1 METSNLNVA
10 HTSGE
15 VSTLKD
21 QGILAA
27 AMHAL
32 EDFAPT
38 FIPAGEP
45 VVVACCP
52 VCVGEPGSVGALR
65 VEVVDTPKRLSWH
78 CSLHHGGFSGVQYA
92 LSQHQAA
99 KVSDLVLT
107 EIPPSTKSDTSPAV
121 DRVPDHQK
129 EYRCENL
136 RRVLH
141 HLKDLGHLTAMP
153 VRCRHC
159 VGCVSWLKAKRVSRL
174 IDASS
179 DWDSVHIVTGLGAT
193 AYASLSRRIR
203 RHGAEYV
210 AIPVEDG
217 RTLLTSDATVGG
229 KRIEPGDLHST
240 FVLLVSYMAE
250 GRISGTFSAKRK
262 PQKTSNLS
270 RERIGV
276 TKRTAPELAAICL
289 RHGAPAVVAERSARR
304 GCNPLPTWDIS
315 SLSPDALLGLW
326 AALGVR
332 ITRGVK

>member
-1 METSNLNVA
+1 MTTDLNV
-10 HTSGE
+10 TQSGGE

-65 VEVVDTPKRLSWH
+65 VEVVDSPKRLSWH

-92 LSQHQAA
+92 LSKHQAA

-107 EIPPSTKSDTSPAV
+107 EIPPSAKSDIEPEV
-121 DRVPDHQK
+121 DPVPDHQK
-129 EYRCENL
+129 EYRCENQ
-136 RRVLH
+136 RRILH
-141 HLKDLGHLTAMP
+141 HVKDLDHVTAMP

-159 VGCVSWLKAKRVSRL
+159 VGCVSWLKAKRVSTL
-174 IDASS
+174 VDASS
-179 DWDSVHIVTGLGAT
+179 DWDSAYMVTGLGAT

-229 KRIEPGDLHST
+229 ERIEPGDLHAT
-240 FVLLVSYMAE
+240 FVRLVGYMAE

-262 PQKTSNLS
+262 PQKKSNLS
-270 RERIGV
+270 RERIGI
-276 TKRTAPELAAICL
+276 TKRSAPELAAICL
-289 RHGAPAVVAERSARR
+289 RHGAPAVVSERGLKR
-304 GCNPLPTWDIS
+304 GRTLPTWDVS
-315 SLSPDALLGLW
+315 GLTPDELLGLW
-326 AALGVR
+326 EAMGVR
-332 ITRGVK
+332 TKGRK